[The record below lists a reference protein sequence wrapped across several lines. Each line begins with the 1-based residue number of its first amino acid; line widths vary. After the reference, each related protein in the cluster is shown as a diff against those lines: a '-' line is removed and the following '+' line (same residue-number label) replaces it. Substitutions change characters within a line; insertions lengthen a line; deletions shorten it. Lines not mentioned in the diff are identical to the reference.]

1 MFFLTNRTK
10 ASFFNNSK
18 MTFLVHKDCVDII
31 FKIKRGVYLT
41 VSVYS
46 LSEGRM
52 LLACSWEN
60 YWDRLKQMKNP
71 SKVLAT
77 VGKSCPLTFSIFV
90 NTNSPHFAYL
100 DSEQKQGA
108 IVLEM
113 KAPMLSNSVADYLHD
128 NVVEKAVE
136 LMNYNL
142 DLYVELSDKCPFP
155 TWKRDL
161 LDMV

>member
-18 MTFLVHKDCVDII
+18 ITFLVHKDCVDII

-46 LSEGRM
+46 LSEGRL
-52 LLACSWEN
+52 LLACSWDK
-60 YWDRLKQMKNP
+60 YWNRLKQMKNP
-71 SKVLAT
+71 SKVLET
-77 VGKSCPLTFSIFV
+77 VGKSCPLASSIFV
-90 NTNSPHFAYL
+90 NANSPHFVYL

-113 KAPMLSNSVADYLHD
+113 KAPMLNNSVADYLHD